1 MKLLQV
7 PATISKITSMSNRT
21 LRCQVDTQENLSD
34 EELAKIIGNI
44 DKFGWFTFSP
54 DNQIDEE
61 DLLDLPSLPKRAEE
75 EKSPAQKLHNT
86 LYVYWK
92 QEGAKGEWEI
102 YYRRYMDKRINE
114 IKERLL

>member
-54 DNQIDEE
+54 DNQIEEE
-61 DLLDLPSLPKRAEE
+61 DLLNNKPKEVKEKVFRGFAEGRS
-75 EKSPAQKLHNT
+75 K
-86 LYVYWK
+86 
-92 QEGAKGEWEI
+92 
-102 YYRRYMDKRINE
+102 
-114 IKERLL
+114 